1 MTCQRM
7 LVTAVLIVLVAC
19 IVAGNG
25 KQKQKSFINKMIRQ
39 SARYATAAQ
48 QDESPLVA
56 VLHANYSAAYFYAL
70 VDIATYDEIHNATG
84 IDVKKFKEHLVR
96 VQDETTRKI
105 VEACPQFNGQVDLF
119 LATIGGE
126 A

>member
-1 MTCQRM
+1 M
-7 LVTAVLIVLVAC
+7 LVTIVLVVLVAC
-19 IVAGNG
+19 IIAGNG

-48 QDESPLVA
+48 QDESPLIA

-70 VDIATYDEIHNATG
+70 TDIASHSEIHNATG
-84 IDVKKFKEHLVR
+84 IDIKKFREHLIR
-96 VQDETTRKI
+96 VQDATTRKI
-105 VEACPQFNGQVDLF
+105 VDACPQFNGHVDLF

>member
-1 MTCQRM
+1 MFIT
-7 LVTAVLIVLVAC
+7 TILIVIVAC
-19 IVAGNG
+19 VIAGNG
-25 KQKQKSFINKMIRQ
+25 KQKQKSFIDKMIRQ

-48 QDESPLVA
+48 QDESPLIA

-70 VDIATYDEIHNATG
+70 TDIASYNEIHNATG
-84 IDVKKFKEHLVR
+84 IDVKKFREHLIR

-105 VEACPQFNGQVDLF
+105 TEACPQFRGQIDLF

>member
-1 MTCQRM
+1 M
-7 LVTAVLIVLVAC
+7 LVTFILIVVVAC
-19 IVAGNG
+19 VIAGSSKH
-25 KQKQKSFINKMIRQ
+25 KQKNFIDKMIRQ

-70 VDIATYDEIHNATG
+70 TDIASYNEIHNATG
-84 IDVKKFKEHLVR
+84 IDVKTFRDHLLR
-96 VQDETTRKI
+96 VQDETTRKM
-105 VEACPQFNGQVDLF
+105 VEACPQFRGQIDLF
-119 LATIGGE
+119 LATIAGE